1 MLTRQ
6 VEQLK
11 NQRQSFDK
19 EIEVGEFEEL
29 VDIERHKKIFDK
41 LESESAADYVRF
53 ISHSYMLEVRQLPDL
68 DSKLDGVY
76 G

>member
-1 MLTRQ
+1 M
-6 VEQLK
+6 
-11 NQRQSFDK
+11 
-19 EIEVGEFEEL
+19 GEFEEL

-41 LESESAADYVRF
+41 LESEKAADYVRF